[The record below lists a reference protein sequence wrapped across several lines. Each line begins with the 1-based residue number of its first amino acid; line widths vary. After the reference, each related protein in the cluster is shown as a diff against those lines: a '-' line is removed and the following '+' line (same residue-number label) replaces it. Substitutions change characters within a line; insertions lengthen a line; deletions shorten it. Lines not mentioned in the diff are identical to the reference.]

1 MTPPDDRFRRVEGE
15 IGDVWLPVNDE
26 RTATCPGRSGGGIAL
41 LILASLGALVALARW
56 LI

>member
-1 MTPPDDRFRRVEGE
+1 MTAPDDRLRRAAGK

-26 RTATCPGRSGGGIAL
+26 RPVALPGWSGGGLAL
-41 LILASLGALVALARW
+41 LILASLGVITALARW